1 MEIEWKKIKRMALDE
16 SSEREK
22 QEVSEWQE
30 GDKERERFCKDAEAF
45 YREGQEVNDPSR
57 EEIER
62 AWLTVRQRTRKHRF
76 ISRRVVGWIAGAAV
90 VVGVFFGVRLIMDGE
105 TESITN
111 G

>member
-62 AWLTVRQRTRKHRF
+62 AWLAVRQRTRKRRF
-76 ISRRVVGWIAGAAV
+76 ISRRVMGCRGSCCCRGIFRCPFDDGW
-90 VVGVFFGVRLIMDGE
+90 R